1 MGLFDHQFPYTNFH
15 DLNLDWILTKL
26 QELETRIDG
35 LQELFTAQMEKYV
48 DMRIDEFVKGPIADM
63 QNEIDQFERDFEKFK
78 QDSANQYKK
87 FSDYVDAQ
95 IALMRK
101 DIADA
106 TARFE
111 GMIAGANAY
120 TDASIMNAE
129 NRIYA
134 NLSTELAKIR
144 VLNYFT
150 GEYVTVQEM
159 FDYLAQLHVTDAL
172 TYAEIPG
179 RNNTYDDVAGYN
191 ATFTQVTINSAV
203 IFEQK

>member
-48 DMRIDEFVKGPIADM
+48 DMRIDEFVKGPIAEM

-78 QDSANQYKK
+78 QVSANQYKK

-120 TDASIMNAE
+120 TDASIINAE

-172 TYAEIPG
+172 TYTEIPG
-179 RNNTYDDVAGYN
+179 RNNTYDEIAGYN
-191 ATFTQVTINSAV
+191 ATFTQVTINSAA